1 MGYRKG
7 ERPWKEASIFY
18 SWSAILRSNLPSLP
32 PYSSGHTDQSHRP
45 ISQQERTIQGCEYQD
60 TRPLRGILEAGY
72 HWSHVHLEFHR
83 IHKHTRM
90 HRYVRSCVYLPMRAA
105 QGCNYW
111 GEECWHFFGF
121 LIFLASPRETA
132 VFVPSEPIEYR
143 QFHPGQPNTSQ
154 PRMHRN
160 LVYFTGICLHHPV
173 SPCGRLAVCLAT
185 HFIKCIVVLTSS
197 KWLLKVESSFTSPQV
212 VFLVPNS

>member
-1 MGYRKG
+1 MAGDLSSSPCGSFPRLAVQVSLGHSSWLFPEQVMGYRKG

-83 IHKHTRM
+83 IYKHF
-90 HRYVRSCVYLPMRAA
+90 L
-105 QGCNYW
+105 
-111 GEECWHFFGF
+111 GF
-121 LIFLASPRETA
+121 LIFHHVKLLFLFRQNQLNIGNFIQVNLIQANLACTAILFILQVYVSTTLSHHVGDWQSGHSFYKVHCSPY
-132 VFVPSEPIEYR
+132 IE
-143 QFHPGQPNTSQ
+143 
-154 PRMHRN
+154 
-160 LVYFTGICLHHPV
+160 
-173 SPCGRLAVCLAT
+173 
-185 HFIKCIVVLTSS
+185 
-197 KWLLKVESSFTSPQV
+197 
-212 VFLVPNS
+212 